1 MVVCRLRGK
10 IIRTGLC
17 RVVYD
22 SCAQRYAHQYEQF
35 LKFIRRFNL
44 DFLIYLQCFDAVD
57 WASGRASGL
66 SGGVLA

>member
-44 DFLIYLQCFDAVD
+44 DFLYLALSLENLAADT
-57 WASGRASGL
+57 SGL
-66 SGGVLA
+66 GKGISVK